1 MRIKIDSKL
10 RPFSHLPG
18 IRCIIPFSTWEAQI
32 YPTKIFF
39 HDLETGKRE
48 ERLFPLQGPIK
59 GFTVLYDME
68 KGRIEIVGKAL
79 SGYFRHFLSADEL
92 PFIRK
97 VELPPSQKR
106 LSLGFHKKQDWELI
120 QRRSEMGEI
129 FPYWVRLAEIIPEK
143 SFEPIGTGKLLAEGK
158 FDLTFQ
164 AAFQGILSPRL
175 NDENYLGLIPEI
187 KTDKSPLGIIHEGAR
202 QIERLFF
209 YEEKGIFYFLPKL
222 PKELHAG
229 RFINIPTA
237 AGDLIDMEWS
247 KKELKK
253 VVIRPGKTRTIH
265 LKLQSQLHKFRLNK
279 KITQPEQSL
288 ELQEGKTIY
297 LDRFTH

>member
-1 MRIKIDSKL
+1 MRIKIASKL

-18 IRCIIPFSTWEAQI
+18 IRCIIPFSTCEAQI
-32 YPTKIFF
+32 FPTKIFF
-39 HDLETGKRE
+39 HDLATGKRE
-48 ERLFPLQGPIK
+48 EQSLPVQGPVK

-68 KGRIEIVGKAL
+68 KGRLEVFGKAQ
-79 SGYFRHFLSADEL
+79 SGYFRHFITAD
-92 PFIRK
+92 RK
-97 VELPPSQKR
+97 VQLPPSQKR

-120 QRRSEMGEI
+120 QRRAEMGEI
-129 FPYWVRLAEIIPEK
+129 FPYWLRLAEIIPEVP
-143 SFEPIGTGKLLAEGK
+143 FEPIGTGKLLAEGK
-158 FDLTFQ
+158 LELTFQ
-164 AAFQGILSPRL
+164 AAFQGMLSPRL

-187 KTDKSPLGIIHEGAR
+187 ATDKSPLGIIHEGAR

-209 YEEKGIFYFLPKL
+209 YEEKGIFHFLPKL

-237 AGDLIDMEWS
+237 AGDVIDMEWS

-253 VVIRPGKTRTIH
+253 VVIRAGKMRTIH

-279 KITQPEQSL
+279 KIYPSDQPL
-288 ELQEGKTIY
+288 ELQEGKTY
-297 LDRFTH
+297 FLDRFTH